1 VTIYYE
7 RGNMQYTSTLRLR
20 IALCAFALTVYGGC
34 GPGNEN
40 IVATPPSET
49 LIGRPPRP
57 AEDQA
62 KKKDSDQDLFIER
75 QREELRRQAQEI
87 EDLKRQKYH
96 DEYYRSRYRRE
107 APPAAER
114 SGDAFGGY

>member
-1 VTIYYE
+1 
-7 RGNMQYTSTLRLR
+7 MQYTSTLSLR
-20 IALCAFALTVYGGC
+20 IALCGFALAVCAGC

-57 AEDQA
+57 ADEQG
-62 KKKDSDQDLFIER
+62 KKEDSDQDKFIER
-75 QREELRRQAQEI
+75 QREELRRQAKEI

-107 APPAAER
+107 AAPAAER